1 MRGAMMAALALA
13 LAAVPAA
20 AQETRLTE
28 REAVA
33 LLAEGA
39 WRERFEALNVA
50 LKLGP
55 RASPELRLAVIEAAW
70 AELRGGTDTP
80 PEAEA
85 MFDYLDAVAGLRDT
99 RAIPLLV
106 EVLGNGSAASNA
118 LADIGTEAFPAV
130 IAAVSDPG
138 EHPYDV
144 FGGLTALRFLLED
157 GALTAGQV
165 ERVRGVV
172 RDRLT
177 GVQDGFPVKAAI
189 RLAVALGDPELR
201 ATVEQIA
208 VDWDFAAALVSPLL
222 PDGSPTDHA
231 YWVDQAREHARIF
244 LSGGGADIGPVRR
257 PGSD

>member
-1 MRGAMMAALALA
+1 MRGAMTTVLALA
-13 LAAVPAA
+13 LVAAPAA
-20 AQETRLTE
+20 AQETELTE
-28 REAVA
+28 REVVA

-39 WRERFEALNVA
+39 WTERLEALNVA

-55 RASPELRLAVIEAAW
+55 RASPELRLAVIDAAW

-80 PEAEA
+80 PEQEA
-85 MFDYLDAVAGLRDT
+85 MFDYLDAVVGLRDS

-118 LADIGTEAFPAV
+118 LADFGTEAFPAV
-130 IAAVSDPG
+130 LAAVSDPG

-144 FGGLTALRFLLED
+144 FGGLTTLRFLLED
-157 GALTAGQV
+157 GALTAGQA

-172 RDRLT
+172 RDRLSGT
-177 GVQDGFPVKAAI
+177 QDGFPLKAAI
-189 RLAVALGDPELR
+189 RLAVALGDSGLR
-201 ATVEQIA
+201 ATVERIA
-208 VDWDFAAALVSPLL
+208 VDRAFAAALVSPIL

-257 PGSD
+257 PGSG